1 MRFDVECAPR
11 TGILATVSV
20 RKAAEKIIMFRA
32 MRSLCC
38 YNANAAQP
46 PLQEENT
53 PSVPSPVPSI
63 HHAAVGSAPITPP
76 YSVKEVPASSTNEI
90 GFTVYSFGGDLPP
103 ELHIEHRK
111 MSNSE
116 VIRYIADTSKEGD
129 EEVGINA
136 LKYGSQSLCSHSF
149 GSCVPVFAY
158 YPSDAG
164 ENADN
169 GRPKALY
176 HAASYVPDILNG
188 LLASPEYGKPT
199 DIFVV
204 TRNWDAGNRRHVGIN
219 KQSAVSLYINAH
231 LPVGSRFHII
241 EVPWGGAA
249 VRVAADKIEI
259 WETS

>member
-1 MRFDVECAPR
+1 
-11 TGILATVSV
+11 
-20 RKAAEKIIMFRA
+20 MFRA

-38 YNANAAQP
+38 YNVNAAQP

-76 YSVKEVPASSTNEI
+76 YSVKDVPASSTNEI

-103 ELHIEHRK
+103 EFHIELSE

-116 VIRYIADTSKEGD
+116 VIRHIVDTSKDGD
-129 EEVGINA
+129 EEVGINT
-136 LKYGSQSLCSHSF
+136 LKYGSQSLFSHSF
-149 GSCVPVFAY
+149 GPCVPVFAY
-158 YPSDAG
+158 YSSKPG

-169 GRPKALY
+169 GMPKALY
-176 HAASYVPDILNG
+176 HAASYVTKILDG
-188 LLASPEYGKPT
+188 LLASPEYGQPT

-204 TRNWDAGNRRHVGIN
+204 TRNWDAGNRRHGGIN
-219 KQSAVSLYINAH
+219 KQSAISLYINANR
-231 LPVGSRFHII
+231 PDGTRFHVI